1 MYCRVTKLR
10 RSGYRIPD
18 GEAPPALEGFLRIRD
33 GVATLA
39 PPMTQNVTLCELFGV
54 SLVQVA
60 DGALIL
66 RGYEKDEA
74 RGVLQ
79 AWRCEPL
86 DTRHGFDKMGR
97 RLDSDHTEN
106 HTIPRTV

>member
-74 RGVLQ
+74 RRAPGVALRAARYA
-79 AWRCEPL
+79 AWLRQDGSP
-86 DTRHGFDKMGR
+86 
-97 RLDSDHTEN
+97 
-106 HTIPRTV
+106 PRQRPY